1 MKYGFKLTMELKLK
15 LLWYEEIIGKGITL
29 QQGNVSIIS
38 LLLWYAFV

>member
-15 LLWYEEIIGKGITL
+15 LLWYEEIIGNGIHL

-38 LLLWYAFV
+38 LLLLYVSV